1 MKKLFLSALVA
12 LSAHTVW
19 ADDYNYL
26 TVAYNSVEQSIALG
40 TVQKI
45 TFENGNCVVSTTDG
59 QFTYPLS
66 QMEKM
71 RFTADPT
78 AIKSLP
84 SASKSLAFAN
94 GLLTLGRPGTLRIY
108 NAGGSLIRLAE
119 VDKNG
124 TADLRSLPK
133 GLYIISLGDETIKIK
148 K

>member
-19 ADDYNYL
+19 ADEYNYL

-59 QFTYPLS
+59 KFTYPLS

-71 RFTADPT
+71 KFTVDPT

-84 SASKSLAFAN
+84 EASKSLAFAN
-94 GLLTLGRPGTLRIY
+94 GLLTLGRQGTLRIY
-108 NAGGSLIRLAE
+108 NAGGALVRLAE
-119 VDKNG
+119 VKKNG

-133 GLYIISLGDETIKIK
+133 GLYIISLGEETIKIK

>member
-84 SASKSLAFAN
+84 STSKSLAFAN